1 MTIIEAL
8 VQLRNDLKLWV
19 ANNIR
24 ALNSKIEALEHKTA
38 STNLVVEA
46 TDAGKDADGN
56 VLLTLVDTTFEEM
69 EAAANAGRMIILKF
83 GIFFANMT
91 FHANGVIIFETEIE
105 GNLSAQIRFS
115 AEDGNVG
122 TVTNR
127 IIFDNWINPE
137 KEGKV
142 LTYEDGQAVWKDST
156 GGGSVIFYATKTSDT
171 ELTFLDADFN
181 PIQRTVEDIADFDIN
196 DASFSI
202 AIVDIDGNSATISLA
217 KFTSVHEGE
226 TGISFTFHTEE
237 INGKSYIVTVV
248 ADFETGY
255 LVPTYENKSLS
266 MEDVVYYGETD
277 GDLISEIINA
287 DTLGGIAAENY
298 VTKEYIEELL
308 GVIVNGSY

>member
-46 TDAGKDADGN
+46 TQTGEDADGN
-56 VLLTLVDTTFEEM
+56 ILLTLVGTTFEEM

-91 FHANGVIIFETEIE
+91 FHASGVIIFETEVE

-115 AEDGNVG
+115 SEDGNVG

-142 LTYEDGQAVWKDST
+142 LTYEDGSAVWKDST
-156 GGGSVIFYATKTSDT
+156 GGGSVIFYAAKISDT
-171 ELTFLDADFN
+171 ELVFLDNDFN
-181 PIQRTVEDIADFDIN
+181 PTQLTIEALGDFTLE
-196 DASFSI
+196 DASFAI
-202 AIVDIDGNSATISLA
+202 AIVDIDGTSTRISLA
-217 KFTSVHEGE
+217 NFTSVSEGE

-237 INGKSYIVTVV
+237 IDGKSYIVTVT
-248 ADFETGY
+248 ADMSTGY
-255 LVPTYENKSLS
+255 LVPTYETKSLS
-266 MEDVVYYGETD
+266 MEDIVYHGETD
-277 GDLISEIINA
+277 EDLVSEIIDA
-287 DTLGGIAAENY
+287 DQLGGIAAENY
-298 VTKEYIEELL
+298 ATKEYIEELL